1 MENNTS
7 DPKINQLRYLSQ
19 SALIE
24 EKADLGLVR
33 KTLFII
39 SLSLLILIA
48 WATVITVEEVAT
60 AQGNIVPT
68 KNIQLVQHLEGGII
82 TDIKVKEGELV
93 KKGDILIRLD
103 GSSAE
108 SDLDSLNLRKTSL
121 EYKAVRLRALID
133 NVKPQF
139 AIDEGNSDSQ
149 ALAQEQLKIYET
161 ALKAREDE
169 REIIQEQIKQKAAL
183 IEGLTTKQKSYDNNL
198 KLVQEENKIKENLY
212 KTGNVSKF
220 QYIQVQKQ
228 LNSITADMQE
238 NKSSVEQAN
247 SSLIEYQNRLEFLD
261 SNFMDRAYDQLNQ
274 TETELSQTKEAI
286 DKYQDRVNRLEI
298 RAPIDGYIKVLNV
311 KTLGGVVDAG
321 KILAEIVP
329 LEGGLIAEIHINPRD
344 IGYISLGQKA
354 KVKISTYDYSK
365 YGTLEGELTYISASA
380 FESEQGERY
389 YTGRVSLAKNYFGD
403 DPKKNVVIAGM
414 VAQVD
419 IITGSSSIM
428 SYLLQP
434 IYKSVDSS
442 FSKR

>member
-39 SLSLLILIA
+39 SISVLILIA
-48 WATVITVEEVAT
+48 WATVIMVEEVAT
-60 AQGNIVPT
+60 AKGNIVPT

-82 TDIKVKEGELV
+82 SDIKVKEGELV
-93 KKGDILIRLD
+93 KKGDILMTLD

-108 SDLDSLNLRKTSL
+108 SDLDSLNLRKTAL
-121 EYKAVRLRALID
+121 EYRSLRLRALID

-139 AIDEGNSDSQ
+139 TIDESNADSK
-149 ALAQEQLKIYET
+149 ALAEEQLKIYET

-169 REIIQEQIKQKAAL
+169 REIIQEQIKQKASL
-183 IEGLTTKQKSYDNNL
+183 IEGLTTKQKSYDDNL

-212 KTGNVSKF
+212 KSGNVSKF
-220 QYIQVQKQ
+220 QYIQAQKQ
-228 LNSITADMQE
+228 LNSIIADME
-238 NKSSVEQAN
+238 DNKSAVEQAN
-247 SSLIEYQNRLEFLD
+247 SSLVEYRNRLEFLD
-261 SNFMDRAYDQLNQ
+261 SNFMDRTYDQLNQ

-298 RAPIDGYIKVLNV
+298 RAPIDGYIKVLNI
-311 KTLGGVVDAG
+311 KTLGGVVEAG

-365 YGTLEGELTYISASA
+365 FGTLEGELTYISASA
-380 FESEQGERY
+380 FENEQGERY
-389 YTGRVSLAKNYFGD
+389 YMGRVSLKKNYFGED
-403 DPKKNVVIAGM
+403 STKNVVIAGM

-419 IITGSSSIM
+419 IITGSSSII